1 MVCPCDVLLVVENQN
16 TLYKHETPTWNNLEL
31 DLFQAKF
38 VSRKIRIFFSLSSY
52 LLYYWTIMALLL
64 FAIVGAIAFELMFTL
79 SCWSF
84 YSCTN
89 SKKKK
94 RTKKKERT
102 RVFRHFVVTRL
113 VSTQVNFQDST
124 CGLAFSIH
132 DLMMKPR
139 QPVIRARNLVYV

>member
-94 RTKKKERT
+94 AHKEKRKNASISPFC
-102 RVFRHFVVTRL
+102 RNEISL
-113 VSTQVNFQDST
+113 DS
-124 CGLAFSIH
+124 S
-132 DLMMKPR
+132 
-139 QPVIRARNLVYV
+139 